1 MMVAGWL
8 ESSDPAF
15 TIVPGMVRN
24 LLYVLR
30 LVTGLLMLAASLDW
44 FVDASS
50 LLRESTPIAPHVARE
65 EIA

>member
-8 ESSDPAF
+8 EGSDPAF

-50 LLRESTPIAPHVARE
+50 LLRESAPIAPNVARE